1 MNEALNVA
9 PELERSSLS
18 ILHILR
24 RWPDMAQRVSAGM
37 RGGKLDL
44 TT

>member
-1 MNEALNVA
+1 VA

-24 RWPDMAQRVSAGM
+24 RWPEAAQRVNAGM
-37 RGGKLDL
+37 LGGKLDL